1 MTIKPSA
8 QVAEFL
14 HGLAPEPRRQ
24 LRLAIRSLA
33 KGRGDVRALEGDPAG
48 YWRLQVGSYRV
59 ILWQT
64 ATVIECVLAER
75 RSIVY
80 EIFAE
85 EVRRTLAGKWER
97 R

>member
-8 QVAEFL
+8 QVADL
-14 HGLAPEPRRQ
+14 LRGLAPEPRRQ

-33 KGRGDVRALEGDPAG
+33 RGRGDVRALEGELAG
-48 YWRLQVGSYRV
+48 YWRLRVGSYRV
-59 ILWQT
+59 ILWQS
-64 ATVIECVLAER
+64 ATVIECVFAER

-85 EVRRTLAGKWER
+85 ELRRTLADK
-97 R
+97 

>member
-14 HGLAPEPRRQ
+14 RGLAPEPRRQ

-33 KGRGDVRALEGDPAG
+33 QGRGDIEALEGELAG
-48 YWRLQVGSYRV
+48 YWRLPVGSYRV
-59 ILWQT
+59 ILWKS
-64 ATVIECVLAER
+64 ATVVECVFAEK

-85 EVRRTLAGKWER
+85 ELRRKLAGK
-97 R
+97 